1 MIGMDKKELLK
12 RYWGYST
19 FKPLQDEIIT
29 SVLEGNDTLALLPTG
44 GGKSL
49 CYQLPALLKEGT
61 VLVVSPLIA

>member
-49 CYQLPALLKEGT
+49 CYQLPALLK
-61 VLVVSPLIA
+61 